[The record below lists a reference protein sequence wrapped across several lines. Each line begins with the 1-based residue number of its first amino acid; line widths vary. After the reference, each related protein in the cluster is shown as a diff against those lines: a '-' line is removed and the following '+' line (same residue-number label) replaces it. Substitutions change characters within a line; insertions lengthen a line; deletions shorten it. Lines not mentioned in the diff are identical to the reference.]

1 MKKYLCF
8 IGLWGMLLFSTVTV
22 YAQRVAIKSNLLY
35 DATTTM
41 NLGLEIGL
49 APKWSL
55 DLSAN
60 YNPWKFNDETRLRHW
75 GVQPEFRYWF
85 CEKFNGHFLGLH
97 GHYAKYNMGGMSFL
111 RGWIRAVGSFQ
122 ISLCH
127 LRKPAEEREEELFRA
142 HEGCNQYHIHYKIRK
157 R

>member
-22 YAQRVAIKSNLLY
+22 YAQRVAIESNLLY

-111 RGWIRAVGSFQ
+111 SDNMEHHRYQG
-122 ISLCH
+122 H
-127 LRKPAEEREEELFRA
+127 LW
-142 HEGCNQYHIHYKIRK
+142 
-157 R
+157 